1 MDLSSLFA
9 LNNKVAVITGASKGI
24 GLSIAEFFAAAG
36 AKVVISS
43 RNQEALDEVATRLND
58 KGYDVIGVACNV
70 SHPDELELLVNKT
83 IEVYGQIDILVNNAG
98 INPFCGPVHETSME
112 LFDKIM
118 AVNVRAPFELSKL
131 CLPHLRKSSN
141 ASIINISSI
150 GAITPEPQ
158 LGIYSVSKS
167 ALHSLTKVCAK
178 EWGNHK
184 VRVNAICPGV
194 VKTKFSQVLWSN
206 DQVMDSIMKR
216 LAIKRLGK
224 VEEIGALAL
233 FLASPAA
240 SYTTGSIFTVD
251 GGYTS

>member
-1 MDLSSLFA
+1 MDLSALFA
-9 LNNKVAVITGASKGI
+9 LNNQVAVITGASKGI

-43 RNQEALDEVATRLND
+43 RNQEALDEVALRLND
-58 KGYDVIGVACNV
+58 KGYDVLGVACNV

-83 IEVYGQIDILVNNAG
+83 LEVYGQIDILVNNAG
-98 INPFCGPVHETSME
+98 INPFCGPVHDTSME
-112 LFDKIM
+112 VFDKIM

-206 DQVMDSIMKR
+206 DQVMETIMKR

-224 VEEIGALAL
+224 AEEIGALAL